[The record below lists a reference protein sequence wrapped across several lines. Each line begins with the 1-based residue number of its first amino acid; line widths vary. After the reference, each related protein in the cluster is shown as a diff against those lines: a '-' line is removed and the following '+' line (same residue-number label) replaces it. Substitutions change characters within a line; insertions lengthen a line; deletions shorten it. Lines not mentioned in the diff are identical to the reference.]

1 MAIAMSR
8 CRNLCNVTVKQ
19 LFSFLLFVPMHV
31 SEKYYLVQWLD
42 EDEDGDV
49 LYDGNSLFKWCLMSC
64 SHRVTPMILCL
75 VIITLPKFHGMA
87 VLTKATHVLYCPIS
101 EQA

>member
-19 LFSFLLFVPMHV
+19 LFSLFLFVPMHV
-31 SEKYYLVQWLD
+31 SETYYLVQWLD

-49 LYDGNSLFKWCLMSC
+49 LYDVLPSKSIESDVLKLDVGSIC
-64 SHRVTPMILCL
+64 SAR
-75 VIITLPKFHGMA
+75 
-87 VLTKATHVLYCPIS
+87 Y
-101 EQA
+101 